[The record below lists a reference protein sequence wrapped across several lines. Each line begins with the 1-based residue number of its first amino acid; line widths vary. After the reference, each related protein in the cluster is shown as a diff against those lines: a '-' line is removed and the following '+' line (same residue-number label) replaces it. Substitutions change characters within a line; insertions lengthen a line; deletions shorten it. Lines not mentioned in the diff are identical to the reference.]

1 MALDIHFLSEVYFTF
16 DKPVPYL
23 LKCGKTLYI
32 NPVKLEDSMVFMTS
46 YGILDIDKNLSTD
59 VEVIQMSYLKYLKE
73 RVLITDVMKQQFVNI
88 CLLCLGLKYPYL
100 DYSDKGKI
108 MLLNI
113 AHDEETNSPY
123 VDIEITSNEFDE
135 IRRIVLYQNLPNFD
149 DEYINPELKANMEEY
164 DMLKAKNISP
174 PSLERRM
181 AIISSHT
188 GISKDEQL
196 KMSLRYHSLLFG
208 EIAGEVEYNV
218 TKPIAM
224 YAGKGDDVQWI
235 FKKTKGKFDDYIMS
249 KEAYNKSAGGNGAIQ
264 STTQM
269 NGQNLASQF
278 DNFIGG

>member
-1 MALDIHFLSEVYFTF
+1 MALDMHFLSEVYFTF
-16 DKPVPYL
+16 DKSVPYP

-32 NPVKLEDSMVFMTS
+32 NPVKLEDSVVFMTS

-73 RVLITDVMKQQFVNI
+73 RVLTADITKQQFVNI
-88 CLLCLGLKYPYL
+88 CLLCLDLKYPYL
-100 DYSDKGKI
+100 DYDDKGKVALI
-108 MLLNI
+108 NI
-113 AHDEETNSPY
+113 GHDKETNDPY
-123 VDIEITSNEFDE
+123 IDMVITANEFDE

-164 DMLKAKNISP
+164 DMLKAKNIAP
-174 PSLERRM
+174 PTLERRM

-188 GISKDEQL
+188 GLSKEEQL

-208 EIAGEVEYNV
+208 EVAAEVEYNV
-218 TKPIAM
+218 TKPISM
-224 YAGKGDDVQWI
+224 YAGKGDEIQWI
-235 FKKTKGKFDDYIMS
+235 FKKAKGKFDDYIMS
-249 KEAYNKSAGGNGAIQ
+249 KEAYNKSAGGNGVIQ

>member
-1 MALDIHFLSEVYFTF
+1 MALDMHFLSEVYFTF
-16 DKPVPYL
+16 DKSVPYS

-46 YGILDIDKNLSTD
+46 YGILDIDKNLSAD

-73 RVLITDVMKQQFVNI
+73 RVLTADITKQQFVNI
-88 CLLCLGLKYPYL
+88 CLLCLDLKYPYL
-100 DYSDKGKI
+100 DYDDKGKVALI
-108 MLLNI
+108 NVG
-113 AHDEETNSPY
+113 HDEKTNAPY
-123 VDIEITSNEFDE
+123 IDMVITANEFDE

-164 DMLKAKNISP
+164 DVLRAKNITP
-174 PSLERRM
+174 PTLERRM

-188 GISKDEQL
+188 GLSKEEQL

-208 EIAGEVEYNV
+208 EVVGEVEYNV
-218 TKPIAM
+218 TKPMAM
-224 YAGKGDDVQWI
+224 YAGKADDVQWI

-249 KEAYNKSAGGNGAIQ
+249 KEAYNKSAGGNGVIQ
-264 STTQM
+264 STTQT
-269 NGQNLASQF
+269 NSQNLASQF